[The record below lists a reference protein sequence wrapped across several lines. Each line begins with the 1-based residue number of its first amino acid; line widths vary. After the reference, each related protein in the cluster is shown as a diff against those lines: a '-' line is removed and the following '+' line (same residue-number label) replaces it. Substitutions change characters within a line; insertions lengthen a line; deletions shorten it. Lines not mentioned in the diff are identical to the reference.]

1 MKLSQAERLNNVLKQ
16 DKSMSPQ
23 KIIPAFKSDMRDIIR
38 EYGDLIGDVA
48 LEIQESIDGYNI
60 MLVAKVSR
68 FKSYGNY
75 I

>member
-60 MLVAKVSR
+60 MIVAKVSR